1 MAVTFNLRPPCS
13 EWRESIRFG
22 LVLDGW
28 PAWAEDLASKI
39 FQNHRSDRPPAGRRQ
54 ARGQQAAKRR
64 RPEAGRP
71 QKSHFRQLVNGL
83 SHGDA
88 GTPYFFHTFQRRSNR
103 GRATVLDGSTDG
115 DEISVKGKSL
125 VPPISGTPTGAA
137 NGSKLQSETSMFRME
152 KIH

>member
-13 EWRESIRFG
+13 EWRESIRFR

-28 PAWAEDLASKI
+28 PAWAEDLASKL
-39 FQNHRSDRPPAGRRQ
+39 FQIQRSGWPPAGRRQ
-54 ARGQQAAKRR
+54 ARGRRAAKRR

-71 QKSHFRQLVNGL
+71 QKSHFRQLPSGL

-103 GRATVLDGSTDG
+103 DPAIILDGSTG
-115 DEISVKGKSL
+115 SDEILLTGKSL
-125 VPPISGTPTGAA
+125 IPPNSNAPMGAA
-137 NGSKLQSETSMFRME
+137 NGGNLESETTKSG
-152 KIH
+152 KCV

>member
-1 MAVTFNLRPPCS
+1 MN
-13 EWRESIRFG
+13 G
-22 LVLDGW
+22 
-28 PAWAEDLASKI
+28 
-39 FQNHRSDRPPAGRRQ
+39 QPAGARRDW
-54 ARGQQAAKRR
+54 
-64 RPEAGRP
+64 PELAGPCQSLLGLAEPASRA
-71 QKSHFRQLVNGL
+71 QKSRFRQLVSGL
-83 SHGDA
+83 GQGDA

-115 DEISVKGKSL
+115 DEISVKGQSL